1 VNVSVT
7 PSLDRQLI
15 YIVMMF
21 LGDLLGHDDVF
32 FKKKLDFTMLEI

>member
-1 VNVSVT
+1 MNVGAT
-7 PSLDRQLI
+7 PSLERELI

-21 LGDLLGHDDVF
+21 MVTFKAWWCF